1 MHSSDQLKYVT
12 KGIISFLVISI
23 YYCRIELTNTF
34 YVISNLQVTN
44 LVVQA

>member
-23 YYCRIELTNTF
+23 YYCIELTNTF